1 MDRMLLNLPIKY
13 LSPFQ
18 ALKYADTVG
27 CCPHVPK
34 EKQQLAKPDCCAIR
48 PSDAML
54 AYLRRA

>member
-1 MDRMLLNLPIKY
+1 MDRMLLNLLIKY

-27 CCPHVPK
+27 CYPHIPK